1 MMKKRLL
8 LTLLPLA
15 FFVAACSGAN
25 RPAASSSQTSNQ
37 STTSQPSGDTSS
49 DESSADPSSEPSG
62 EGHSSLIG
70 EGYEIKVGDLYYTLE
85 EREEPD
91 QGRNASYFYED
102 LDLTAG
108 DKVSVYLDGGEA
120 LAIWAEAD
128 TTNGVYPN
136 YDERPGPDQ
145 HTEFTVTE
153 TATGDAYFHINS
165 DDSYSLWLTPNQSG
179 GEGGGG
185 EGGQTA
191 DSKYAI
197 YSVTNSEK
205 ICDLVLDGT
214 KDLQGRDQGVALSVS
229 LTEGDVIQLYDTE
242 NNAGWITTIEGYS
255 FGGASADATDWQAYL
270 TAGTDSWTV
279 VQSCTVDIYAKF
291 AFNNDSIY
299 FGLSA

>member
-1 MMKKRLL
+1 MKKRLL

-15 FFVAACSGAN
+15 FLVAACSGAN
-25 RPAASSSQTSNQ
+25 RPASSSQTPNP

-49 DESSADPSSEPSG
+49 DESSAEPSSEPSGDG

-85 EREEPD
+85 ERAEPD

-108 DKVSVYLDGGEA
+108 DKISVYLDGGEA

-128 TTNGVYPN
+128 ATNGVYPN

-179 GEGGGG
+179 GEGGEGG
-185 EGGQTA
+185 EGGQTTGE
-191 DSKYAI
+191 KYTI
-197 YSVTNSEK
+197 
-205 ICDLVLDGT
+205 LVD
-214 KDLQGRDQGVALSVS
+214 
-229 LTEGDVIQLYDTE
+229 DTE
-242 NNAGWITTIEGYS
+242 VAVTHNTAPLDPSYDEYYALDVAVQEGQRIALRDNEAENTPVWTITNLDS
-255 FGGASADATDWQAYL
+255 ASV
-270 TAGTDSWTV
+270 GFE
-279 VQSCTVDIYAKF
+279 VQDGELVCTESGSYDIYLKF
-291 AFNNDSIY
+291 KYEADQIY
-299 FGLSA
+299 IGAHS